1 MKFTWKLQMRLEELG
16 KFLENWKEQML
27 ENQQKTPWKSKIDA
41 PKNAG
46 SSLVSQLY
54 MQFIPKKRNLYFKDE
69 SAILTHSHFKK
80 EMSPQTDF
88 FSHWR
93 NMQLTHQH
101 LVHWENHRLWQNVHV
116 CYLYVGFL
124 IWWIPKTMVFNAEKM

>member
-54 MQFIPKKRNLYFKDE
+54 MQFIPKK
-69 SAILTHSHFKK
+69 K
-80 EMSPQTDF
+80 EPLFQ
-88 FSHWR
+88 R
-93 NMQLTHQH
+93 
-101 LVHWENHRLWQNVHV
+101 
-116 CYLYVGFL
+116 
-124 IWWIPKTMVFNAEKM
+124 